1 VCRTSSVKRH
11 FETKHEKTFKDQADK
26 VESIKRAVSRYEKQA
41 SSFKVFTTA
50 KDHGTEAS
58 YRIALQSMGSR
69 LQMANLLRR
78 LSSVVQMLF
87 LKACQIKKR
96 SSHE

>member
-1 VCRTSSVKRH
+1 MATPAAAKTRPFQCCWTQEFGFVFVKERVVCILCCENVVCRTSSVKRH

-26 VESIKRAVSRYEKQA
+26 VESIKRAVTRYEKQA

-58 YRIALQSMGSR
+58 
-69 LQMANLLRR
+69 
-78 LSSVVQMLF
+78 
-87 LKACQIKKR
+87 
-96 SSHE
+96 